1 MASGDTLDLLV
12 DDPRGARDIPRAA
25 EAEGYAV
32 IDQAALDG
40 LWRLRIEK

>member
-1 MASGDTLDLLV
+1 MASGEALELLV

-25 EAEGYAV
+25 EAEGYAL
-32 IDQAALDG
+32 IECSAIDG